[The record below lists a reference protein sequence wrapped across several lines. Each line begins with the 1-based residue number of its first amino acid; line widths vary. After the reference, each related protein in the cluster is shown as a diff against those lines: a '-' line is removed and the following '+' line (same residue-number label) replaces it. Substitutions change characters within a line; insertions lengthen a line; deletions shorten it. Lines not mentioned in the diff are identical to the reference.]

1 VTILLGDEPPRR
13 STASAPSPTY
23 AEFERNFKEC
33 YSWDLLAELPVM
45 DGAIIQFVN
54 SVMFFPKELT
64 GDTGAKVLQS
74 LVSWICPESND
85 SVCIALCES
94 LAGGASFSHD
104 LAQAIVDAGA
114 VPALLQL
121 LGQRST
127 PVRLASMGC
136 LVNIVNQCETARKL
150 VISPQ
155 HNGMNSIAGLIA
167 DLPHE
172 GCRNLACALLQG
184 VSMLPSADR
193 HFTTAGLAKS
203 IVRIAATSPEEATI
217 SSAIGVLANVS
228 CGSSET
234 REFLCGEGV
243 VPHCIISLRRYP
255 SPLVADPALRLLTS
269 LMQESDA
276 RAQVVAV
283 SGTDLI
289 MNFLLPDDARPLS
302 TCLLA
307 ACALRNLAMED
318 GVRTAL
324 CAAGAAA
331 TLVKLIKIA
340 LKLTDDSIS
349 MEIIAA
355 SMACLRNVAFSSES
369 DVATRLYR
377 DGALTTA
384 NALISDSDISDA
396 VVALSCTAV
405 ANMFE
410 YLPLFALM
418 THRSE
423 PPPSASLSSGAPSTT
438 SFV

>member
-1 VTILLGDEPPRR
+1 
-13 STASAPSPTY
+13 
-23 AEFERNFKEC
+23 
-33 YSWDLLAELPVM
+33 M
-45 DGAIIQFVN
+45 DGAIIQFVK

-64 GDTGAKVLQS
+64 GDAGAKVLQS
-74 LVSWICPESND
+74 FVSWICPESSD
-85 SVCIALCES
+85 AVCIALCES
-94 LAGGASFSHD
+94 LAGGASFSYD
-104 LAQAIVDAGA
+104 LAQAIVDAGT

-127 PVRLASMGC
+127 SVRLASMGC
-136 LVNIVNQCETARKL
+136 LVNIVNQCESARKL
-150 VISPQ
+150 VISPH
-155 HNGMNSIAGLIA
+155 HNGMNSIAGLLA

-184 VSMLPSADR
+184 VSMLPSADK
-193 HFTTAGLAKS
+193 HFTSIGLAKS
-203 IVRIAATSPEEATI
+203 IVRIAATSSEEATI

-228 CGSSET
+228 CGSPET

-255 SPLVADPALRLLTS
+255 SPLVADPTLRLLTS

-283 SGTDLI
+283 SGTELI
-289 MNFLLPDDARPLS
+289 MDFLLPNDVRPLS

-331 TLVKLIKIA
+331 NLVKLIKIA
-340 LKLTDDSIS
+340 LKLTDDGIS
-349 MEIIAA
+349 MDIIAA
-355 SMACLRNVAFSSES
+355 CMACLRNVAFSSES

-377 DGALTTA
+377 DGVLTTA
-384 NALISDSDISDA
+384 NALISDPDISDA

-405 ANMFE
+405 ANMFDYPIIFVMSHHPE
-410 YLPLFALM
+410 PL
-418 THRSE
+418 HQVRIQRHC
-423 PPPSASLSSGAPSTT
+423 SS
-438 SFV
+438 